1 MMRRC
6 AFLVLALA
14 ARHAFALDPNRK
26 LSQYGH
32 NAWRIQDGFL
42 PGPAQQFGLAQ
53 TGDGY
58 LWISTRSGLF
68 RFDGVRLT
76 PWRAPDGKQDRV
88 YAPLA
93 AKDGS
98 LWIGRDTVL
107 THILTDGR
115 VVNFDLPRVIQEI
128 EDSDGVLWVDSSPSS
143 ERKKICRIKDSAVRC
158 LGPQDGLAPAEELG
172 AWRRPSV
179 APAADRRC

>member
-6 AFLVLALA
+6 ALLVLAMV
-14 ARHAFALDPNRK
+14 ARHGFALEPNRS

-42 PGPAQQFGLAQ
+42 PGPPQQIGLAQ

-76 PWRAPDGKQDRV
+76 PWRAPDGKEDRM
-88 YAPLA
+88 YAPIA

-115 VVNFDLPRVIQEI
+115 VVNFDVPRVIHEI
-128 EDSDGVLWVDSSPSS
+128 EDSEGVLWALSSHNS
-143 ERKKICRIKDSAVRC
+143 EGDKSMPHQGFGRPMFGASGRI
-158 LGPQDGLAPAEELG
+158 
-172 AWRRPSV
+172 
-179 APAADRRC
+179 AADGRSGLHSARSGWKLVD